1 MSGTG
6 MAKLL
11 SDVFGSQDEDGRGV
25 DLTEER
31 VVDVLL
37 GGGTFSAAEEQLLA
51 ASPLARNTYAEVF
64 VDLQIER
71 DAYQQRCELA
81 GIRNST
87 KFLLAAAGGQ
97 YPLVI
102 PSEDFSVTVR
112 PHPIRDGWVITLAL
126 GEQFCRIT
134 RAEDVLV
141 LVDDQGVMWVRGQIN
156 TYGEIHS
163 YKWPYDESPTERI
176 RKQGFALR
184 VIHG

>member
-1 MSGTG
+1 MNATG
-6 MAKLL
+6 IGKLL
-11 SDVFGSQDEDGRGV
+11 SDVLASQDEDGRGG

-37 GGGTFSAAEEQLLA
+37 GGGTFSAAEERLLA

-64 VDLQIER
+64 DDLQMER

-87 KFLLAAAGGQ
+87 RFLLAAAGGQ

-102 PSEDFSVTVR
+102 PSDDFSVTVR
-112 PHPIRDGWVITLAL
+112 AHPTRDGWVITLAL
-126 GEQFCRIT
+126 GERFRRVT
-134 RAEDVLV
+134 RAEDVVV
-141 LVDDQGVMWVRGQIN
+141 LVDDQGVTWVRGQIN

-163 YKWPYDESPTERI
+163 YNWPYDESPTDRMREP
-176 RKQGFALR
+176 GFALR